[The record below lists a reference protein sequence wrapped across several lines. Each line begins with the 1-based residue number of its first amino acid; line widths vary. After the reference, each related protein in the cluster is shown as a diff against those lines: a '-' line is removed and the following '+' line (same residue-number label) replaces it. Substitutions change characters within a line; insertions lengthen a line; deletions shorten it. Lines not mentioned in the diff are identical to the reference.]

1 MISTG
6 FFIGI
11 DIGTSGSKA
20 VLIDD
25 RGVIQYEA
33 ELDYPLST
41 PRPGWNEQDPAD
53 WWNRSA
59 EVLSSLTEIARSR
72 GAEVRG
78 VGLTGQMHSSVF
90 LDKNDRVIR
99 PALLWNDT
107 RTEAECREIEERV
120 GGVSRLIRLTS
131 NLALEGFTAT
141 KVLWLR
147 NHEPEH
153 YQRLRHLLVAKD
165 YIRLQLTGERA
176 TEVSDASGTLLFDVG
191 RRAWSTEILETLDLE
206 PEIMP
211 RCFESP
217 EVTGHVSEAASKRT
231 GLSAGT
237 PVIGGGGDQAAGA
250 VGNGV
255 VRPGQICI
263 SLGTSGVV
271 FSPTAEHRPEPE
283 GRIHTFCHTVPG
295 RWHAMGVMLSAAGA
309 YQWFH
314 DQLGGGDSFEELNK
328 KAESVLP
335 GAGGVLFL
343 PYLSGE
349 RTPHNDPHARGLFTG
364 LSLSSGRGE
373 MARAVIEGVSY
384 GLHDCLELIR
394 GAGIEWDQA
403 LISGGGARSDLWCQI
418 TADVLGITISRLQ
431 ENPGP
436 AYGAALL
443 ASVGSGVYSSVDEAC
458 EGHGQVERVFEPR
471 KEYQNIYHEGYQR
484 YRELY
489 RRMREFFRETA
500 KST

>member
-1 MISTG
+1 MSETG
-6 FFIGI
+6 FFIGL
-11 DIGTSGSKA
+11 DVGTSGAKA

-25 RGVIQYEA
+25 KGLILHEA
-33 ELDYPLST
+33 EITYPIAT
-41 PRPGWNEQDPAD
+41 PRPGWNEQNPAD
-53 WWNRSA
+53 WWERSA
-59 EVLSSLTEIARSR
+59 EVLSELTGVARSR

-90 LDKNDRVIR
+90 LDEDDRVIR

-120 GGVSRLIRLTS
+120 GGVSRLIKLTS
-131 NLALEGFTAT
+131 NLALEGFTAP

-153 YQRLRHLLVAKD
+153 YQRMKHLLVAKD
-165 YIRLQLTGERA
+165 YIRLQLTGKRA

-191 RRAWSTEILETLDLE
+191 RRDWSSEILKALE
-206 PEIMP
+206 LNPEILP

-217 EVTGHVSEAASKRT
+217 EVTGHVTEEGSKKT
-231 GLSAGT
+231 GLSVGT
-237 PVIGGGGDQAAGA
+237 TVVGGGGDQAAGA
-250 VGNGV
+250 VGSGV
-255 VRPGQICI
+255 VRPGQLCI

-271 FSPTAEHRPEPE
+271 FAPTAEHRPEPE
-283 GRIHTFCHTVPG
+283 ARIHTFCHAVPG

-314 DQLGGGDSFEELNK
+314 DHLGGGFSFEELNRA
-328 KAESVLP
+328 AEVVPP

-349 RTPHNDPHARGLFTG
+349 RTPHNDPNARGLFAG
-364 LSLSSGRGE
+364 LSLGTGRGE
-373 MARAVIEGVSY
+373 MTRAVLEGVAY
-384 GLHDCLELIR
+384 GLRDCLELIR
-394 GAGIEWDQA
+394 GAGIAWEHA
-403 LISGGGARSDLWCQI
+403 LISGGGARSNLWCQI
-418 TADVLGITISRLQ
+418 VADVLGIAVSRLR

-443 ASVGSGVYSSVDEAC
+443 AGVGGGNFSSVEEAAA
-458 EGHGQVERVFEPR
+458 GRDQVDRTFEPR
-471 KEYQNIYHEGYQR
+471 IECQSVYQEGYRR

-489 RRMREFFRETA
+489 SRLRQFFREA
-500 KST
+500 AQST

>member
-1 MISTG
+1 MSGTG

-11 DIGTSGSKA
+11 DIGTSGAKA
-20 VLIDD
+20 VLIDGT
-25 RGVIQYEA
+25 GVIVREVEGA
-33 ELDYPLST
+33 YPLST

-53 WWNRSA
+53 WWNRST
-59 EVLSSLTEIARSR
+59 ELLFSLTKVARSR

-90 LDKNDRVIR
+90 LDDADRVIR

-120 GGVSRLIRLTS
+120 GGISRLIQLTS
-131 NLALEGFTAT
+131 NRALEGFTAP

-165 YIRLQLTGERA
+165 YLRLKLTGERA

-191 RRAWSTEILETLDLE
+191 RRAWSSEMLKALALNPEIL
-206 PEIMP
+206 P

-217 EVTGHVSEAASKRT
+217 EVTGRISAAASRQT
-231 GLSAGT
+231 GLSEGT
-237 PVIGGGGDQAAGA
+237 PVVGGGGDQAAGA

-255 VRPGQICI
+255 VRPGQLGI

-271 FSPTAEHRPEPE
+271 FAPTAEHRPEPE
-283 GRIHTFCHTVPG
+283 ARIHTFCHAVPG

-314 DQLGGGDSFEELNK
+314 DHLGGGASFEELNNAA
-328 KAESVLP
+328 KAVPP
-335 GAGGVLFL
+335 GSGDVLFL

-349 RTPHNDPHARGLFTG
+349 RTPHNDPYARGVFTG
-364 LSLSSGRGE
+364 LSLSSGRGVI
-373 MARAVIEGVSY
+373 ARAVLEGVSY
-384 GLHDCLELIR
+384 GLRDCLELIR
-394 GAGIEWDQA
+394 GTGITWEQA

-418 TADVLGITISRLQ
+418 VADVLGIEVGRLQ

-443 ASVGSGVYSSVDEAC
+443 AGVGGGAFSGVEEAC
-458 EGHGQVERVFEPR
+458 EGRDQVDRVFEPR
-471 KEYQNIYHEGYQR
+471 TDCRSVYEEGYRR

-489 RRMREFFRETA
+489 ARLREFFQEAAPT
-500 KST
+500 T